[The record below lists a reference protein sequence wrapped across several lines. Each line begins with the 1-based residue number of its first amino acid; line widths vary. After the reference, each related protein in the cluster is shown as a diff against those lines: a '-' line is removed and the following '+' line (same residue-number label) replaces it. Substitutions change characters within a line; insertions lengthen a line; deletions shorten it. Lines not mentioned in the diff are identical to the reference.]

1 MTNAHFGGDARQG
14 GRTEVSCGGE
24 IDTDGAIGA
33 MLGLAVGDA
42 LGATLEFSQRDC
54 SPEIRDILGGRPF
67 RLKPGECTDDPSMTP
82 ALFIS
87 ISLIGE

>member
-1 MTNAHFGGDARQG
+1 MPGRAAAPRFPAAARY
-14 GRTEVSCGGE
+14 
-24 IDTDGAIGA
+24 IDGAIGA
-33 MLGLAVGDA
+33 MLGLAVGDG

-87 ISLIGE
+87 ISRIGE